1 MGELR
6 SHKPSTEKR
15 KKYSWELYKPG
26 ENIDMQL
33 YKTTKTSTIPVQK
46 DTIPVSGESLEEGM
60 ATHSSVLTWRIPRTE
75 EPGGLQPMESQ
86 RDTTEVT
93 DTRMRV
99 GFSGCGQQVVHRLN
113 CQVSFRQT
121 TKWFSDERRKLPT
134 FPDFLDFYRLL

>member
-1 MGELR
+1 
-6 SHKPSTEKR
+6 
-15 KKYSWELYKPG
+15 
-26 ENIDMQL
+26 MQL

-121 TKWFSDERRKLPT
+121 TKRFSDERRKLPT